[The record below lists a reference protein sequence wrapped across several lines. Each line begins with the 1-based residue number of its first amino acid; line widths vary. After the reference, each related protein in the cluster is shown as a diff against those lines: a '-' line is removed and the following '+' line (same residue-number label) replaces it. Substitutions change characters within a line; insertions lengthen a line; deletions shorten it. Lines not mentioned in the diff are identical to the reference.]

1 MNKKLREMEEKISKC
16 DDAELVKMLEENSAN
31 YDRDTLMI
39 VEYEADKRGGLWKL
53 KEKLIKIEDESQQN
67 HEAFRSVDA
76 GNSESRSGST
86 EIGILKGGSKIIK
99 EELILNEWGT
109 VVEHGAGHAQEV
121 ILDIHKRLL
130 EAKIPGGC
138 EWFYGLVKSSGL
150 FAKVKRNFLLVNL
163 REFHDYHIYIGIRDY
178 GNYLDCCRFLTVEP
192 GRLKRWLSS
201 KITGYSDALS
211 VPKNILVH
219 QDMRAWVTIVH
230 HIVIDA
236 LEELMTVLGKDPRL
250 IQRGSKGFLEIW

>member
-1 MNKKLREMEEKISKC
+1 MNKKLREMEDQIGKC
-16 DDAELVKMLEENSAN
+16 DDAELVKMLEQDSGN
-31 YDRDTLMI
+31 YDRETLLMA
-39 VEYEADKRGGLWKL
+39 EYEADKRGGLWKL
-53 KEKLIKIEDESQQN
+53 KEKSIKIEKREQRKVESFPSE
-67 HEAFRSVDA
+67 EAR
-76 GNSESRSGST
+76 NSESGSISAQIDT
-86 EIGILKGGSKIIK
+86 LKGGSRNIK

-121 ILDIHKRLL
+121 ILNIHKRLL

-150 FAKVKRNFLLVNL
+150 FAKVKRNFLLVNI

-178 GNYLDCCRFLTVEP
+178 GIFLDCCRFLTVEP
-192 GRLKRWLSS
+192 GRLKRWLSR

-211 VPKNILVH
+211 VPKNILIH

-236 LEELMTVLGKDPRL
+236 LEELMTDLGKDPRL